1 MRKFI
6 TVAVLILIFP
16 LFCQAQKQPVI
27 DFDSYRFNLGTLVKK
42 DAVRTHVF
50 KFKNTGDAKLV
61 IDHLNVGCP
70 CTVAKYSKKT
80 FLPGESGEIVVTYD
94 GTHQSPGSF
103 EIETIVASNA
113 SYKYVRLTLA
123 GKLVNTQEEAL
134 ASQQPQKSVDTTSTK
149 KQESWFKRL
158 KRKASSLFKSD

>member
-1 MRKFI
+1 MI
-6 TVAVLILIFP
+6 CCL
-16 LFCQAQKQPVI
+16 AQKHAEI
-27 DFDSYRFNLGTLVKK
+27 EFDAYRFNLGTLVKS

-70 CTVAKYSKKT
+70 CTEAKYSKKT
-80 FLPGESGEIVVTYD
+80 FLPGESGEIVITYD
-94 GTHQSPGSF
+94 GTHQTLGSF

-113 SYKYVRLTLA
+113 SSKYVRLTLA
-123 GKLVNTQEEAL
+123 GKLVNTKEEIQ
-134 ASQQPQKSVDTTSTK
+134 ASQQQQKSVDSVNIQ
-149 KQESWFKRL
+149 KQETWFQRL